1 MKSSDQLLLL
11 PFEKFHS
18 AVKFTNT
25 MSCDNVNL
33 NIMQSECFPSSSNT
47 YLAPDINLNTKIYV
61 TDLCFYT
68 NTIALFVVVQSLRL
82 TLCNPM
88 DGGPHARLPCPSLPP
103 RVCPNWCPLSQWC
116 HLVISCLLPPSPLAS
131 ILPSIRVFSNELVLC
146 IRWPK
151 YWSFSFS
158 ISPSNVFRVDFL

>member
-11 PFEKFHS
+11 PFEKFHG

-61 TDLCFYT
+61 TDLRFYT

-88 DGGPHARLPCPSLPP
+88 DCGTPGSPVLHHLLEFAQTH
-103 RVCPNWCPLSQWC
+103 CPLSQ
-116 HLVISCLLPPSPLAS
+116 
-131 ILPSIRVFSNELVLC
+131 
-146 IRWPK
+146 
-151 YWSFSFS
+151 
-158 ISPSNVFRVDFL
+158 